1 MLESER
7 IDVLE
12 DKMNIS
18 AIEEEKMYSTLATF
32 SMVSTGET
40 DGTGD
45 CHSAEKSL
53 GVQIRMD
60 WVWNVIMF
68 SPFSIKGQ
76 DIVQFDSDILC
87 TVVLLL

>member
-45 CHSAEKSL
+45 CHSMEKSL

-87 TVVLLL
+87 IVVLLL

>member
-18 AIEEEKMYSTLATF
+18 AIVEEKMYNSTLATF

-40 DGTGD
+40 DGTIGTGD
-45 CHSAEKSL
+45 CH
-53 GVQIRMD
+53 
-60 WVWNVIMF
+60 
-68 SPFSIKGQ
+68 
-76 DIVQFDSDILC
+76 
-87 TVVLLL
+87 

>member
-40 DGTGD
+40 DGTGE
-45 CHSAEKSL
+45 CHSMEKSL

-87 TVVLLL
+87 IVVLLL

>member
-12 DKMNIS
+12 DEMNIS

-40 DGTGD
+40 DGTGE
-45 CHSAEKSL
+45 CNSTEKS
-53 GVQIRMD
+53 
-60 WVWNVIMF
+60 
-68 SPFSIKGQ
+68 
-76 DIVQFDSDILC
+76 
-87 TVVLLL
+87 

>member
-12 DKMNIS
+12 DEMNIS

-32 SMVSTGET
+32 SMISTRET
-40 DGTGD
+40 DGTGE
-45 CHSAEKSL
+45 CL

-60 WVWNVIMF
+60 WVWNVIIF
-68 SPFSIKGQ
+68 SPLSIKGQ
-76 DIVQFDSDILC
+76 NDRHLIFIC
-87 TVVLLL
+87 Y

>member
-12 DKMNIS
+12 DQMNIS

-32 SMVSTGET
+32 SMVSTRET

-45 CHSAEKSL
+45 YHSTEKSL

-68 SPFSIKGQ
+68 SPFSIKGK

-87 TVVLLL
+87 IVVLLL